1 MKKIAS
7 IALLSWRYLWSRPLQ
22 AALNLL
28 LLALGLALVT
38 LVLLVGTQVDRGF
51 ERDVQGIDMVVGAKG
66 SPLQLILA
74 GVFHIDVPPGNIA
87 LADFEA
93 LQRNPLVA
101 QAIPLSLGDSFG
113 GFRIVGTTPQYPA
126 HYGATLEQGA
136 LWQAPLQAVLGA
148 EVARAM
154 AAGARA
160 DTQGLPAGAAE
171 GGSLLGRRFVG
182 SHGLGGGGHAHGD
195 HPYTVSGVLAPCG
208 CVLDRLVLT
217 STESVWQVHESAQ
230 ADDPEDLAMLR
241 EEREITLALVRWRSP
256 LAAVTL
262 PRAINAGTPMQ
273 AAVPAVEITRL
284 VRLLGVGADMLR
296 ALGGVLLGVA
306 GLSVFIACWS
316 AVRERQADL
325 ALLRLLGTP
334 RTRVAGVIAAEAL
347 WLALLATV
355 LGLGL
360 GHALAGLAGHWLRA
374 EGSLPL
380 TGALWLPQE
389 WAVPALAVAIAGLA
403 ALLPMVR
410 AYRTDVA
417 DLLARPA

>member
-1 MKKIAS
+1 MKAVAS

-87 LADFEA
+87 LADFQA

-126 HYGATLEQGA
+126 HYGAALEQGA

-148 EVARAM
+148 DVARSM
-154 AAGARA
+154 A
-160 DTQGLPAGAAE
+160 AGAAE

-208 CVLDRLVLT
+208 CVLDRLMLT

-230 ADDPEDLAMLR
+230 ADDPDDLAVLR

-306 GLSVFIACWS
+306 GLSVFIACWN

-325 ALLRLLGTP
+325 ALLRLLGAP

-347 WLALLATV
+347 WLALLATL
-355 LGLGL
+355 LGLAL
-360 GHALAGLAGHWLRA
+360 GHALAGLAGHWLGA
-374 EGSLPL
+374 EGSMPL

-389 WAVPALAVAIAGLA
+389 WAVPALALGIAGLA
-403 ALLPMVR
+403 ALLPVVR